1 MSSVIRINCFSFA
14 EMVNQISSG
23 KKNSRDWP
31 KKIAG
36 LAKKFAGHAKYLVDL
51 ATILNFCIDLDSSS
65 FLPSPPVPRPTTTPV
80 LPAPPR
86 RKASPPTPRRKASP
100 PPTLQ
105 GLPPP
110 MPPAPLFLP
119 AAYTAVTGATA
130 GCRSPHRDRCWLPLY
145 RHRRRAAAI
154 DGRLSPSMVCPLPPL
169 CPLPGHLVPAIRI
182 DAGANLPIHQIS
194 CSCD

>member
-36 LAKKFAGHAKYLVDL
+36 LAKKFTGHAKYLLVVDL
-51 ATILNFCIDLDSSS
+51 ATILNFCIDVDSRS
-65 FLPSPPVPRPTTTPV
+65 FLPSPPVPPPTTTPV
-80 LPAPPR
+80 LTA
-86 RKASPPTPRRKASP
+86 APRRKASP

-110 MPPAPLFLP
+110 MPLFLP
-119 AAYTAVTGATA
+119 AAYTAVTGTAA
-130 GCRSPHRDRCWLPLY
+130 GCRHPHRDRCWLPLY
-145 RHRRRAAAI
+145 RHRRRTAAI